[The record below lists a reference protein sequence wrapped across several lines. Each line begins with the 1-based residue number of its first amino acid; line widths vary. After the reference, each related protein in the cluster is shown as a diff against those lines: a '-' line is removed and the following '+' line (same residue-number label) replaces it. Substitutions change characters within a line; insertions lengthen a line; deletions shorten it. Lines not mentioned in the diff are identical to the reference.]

1 MSVQYLRM
9 KNSLVSLALVL
20 FLAAISAAQ
29 GREKPPKYNIPD
41 LNKRATLFVKP
52 SLPDSLLME
61 ELDGKT
67 IPVRIVVDRNG
78 NAESVNVPIGYSEL
92 VRTAVEQAA
101 RDSKFEPYII
111 KGKAERYI
119 GHLQY
124 SFAYEKMDWFAFGT
138 ALESVHN
145 FDNLSVSPVAAKLTV
160 RWADE
165 KAKLQAIDDL
175 KDIDERIKTIASMIA
190 HFRSKLSGKE
200 QWLFSTAV
208 VVRNATFWGM
218 VGGRIDRAELQS
230 ALEKI
235 AAVTENAPPEIP
247 QEFVDALKLMSQYKV
262 TPELSEQKLRQ
273 EIMKL
278 SMNLRNYPK

>member
-1 MSVQYLRM
+1 M
-9 KNSLVSLALVL
+9 KNGLATFA
-20 FLAAISAAQ
+20 FLLAFASVTMGQKAPP
-29 GREKPPKYNIPD
+29 PPKYQIPD

-67 IPVRIVVDRNG
+67 VSVRVVVDTDG
-78 NAESVNVPIGYSEL
+78 NAEFVNVPIGYSEL

-101 RDSKFEPYII
+101 RDSKFEPFSV
-111 KGKAERYI
+111 KGKPERYF

-145 FDNLSVSPVAAKLTV
+145 FDNISVSPVAAKLTI

-165 KAKLQAIDDL
+165 KAKLEAIDGL
-175 KDIDERIKTIASMIA
+175 KDVDERIKTIAAMIG
-190 HFRSKLSGKE
+190 HFGSKLSGKD
-200 QWLFSTAV
+200 QWLFRTGV

-218 VGGRIDRAELQS
+218 VGGPIERDSLRS
-230 ALEKI
+230 ALKSI
-235 AAVTENAPPEIP
+235 AGITENVPVEIP
-247 QEFVDALKLMSQYKV
+247 REFVGNLKKMSEY
-262 TPELSEQKLRQ
+262 TFDPAIGERELRQ
-273 EIMKL
+273 EITKL
-278 SMNLRNYPK
+278 SMMLRNYPR